1 MMYSKAFVG
10 ARSSSAPEP
19 GGEQSIGPKGGEKG
33 FVFVFNSRLAVG
45 GCNHRLPLQ
54 EQVALAR
61 QTFPKQDGGTQ
72 FNLCISHQKRQQII
86 RDIQKRELAAKR
98 EAGVD
103 VLYLAPVFSS
113 TANKTQD
120 LYLWKGK
127 VLVCVAT
134 LKTTYNSQ
142 LLVVKRL
149 GRTMITCTD
158 YDTDEEVVLPHATV
172 AKHCRSASALTYAS
186 CQGRGLPEVGLWD
199 TTSPRF
205 TKRHLFMGLSRARV
219 SSRLWIC
226 D

>member
-1 MMYSKAFVG
+1 MLKSRAGGNRLVLKEG
-10 ARSSSAPEP
+10 RRSDS
-19 GGEQSIGPKGGEKG
+19 
-33 FVFVFNSRLAVG
+33 FLFDFYSRLAVG
-45 GCNHRLPLQ
+45 GPWHHLALQ

-61 QTFPKQDGGTQ
+61 QTFPKQDRDAL
-72 FNLCISHQKRQQII
+72 FNLCISHQKRQAII

-103 VLYLAPVFSS
+103 VLFLAPVFSS

-127 VLVCVAT
+127 ILISVAT

-149 GRTMITCTD
+149 GRTTITFQD
-158 YDTDEEVVLPHATV
+158 YETQEEVELPHATV
-172 AKHCRSASALTYAS
+172 ARHCRSASALTYAS

-199 TTSPRF
+199 TQSPRF

-219 SSRLWIC
+219 SSRLWVC